1 MPVLASQASLIHYRE
16 EGGLVSV
23 GEGDTDTPMLGG
35 TEPAP
40 LIWDMFIHTAVEAIP
55 HFTGIHIDIHELHYW
70 QGELE

>member
-35 TEPAP
+35 MEPEP
-40 LIWDMFIHTAVEAIP
+40 LIWDMVIHTTAEAIP
-55 HFTGIHIDIHELHYW
+55 HPTGIHMDIHELHYC
-70 QGELE
+70 QDELE